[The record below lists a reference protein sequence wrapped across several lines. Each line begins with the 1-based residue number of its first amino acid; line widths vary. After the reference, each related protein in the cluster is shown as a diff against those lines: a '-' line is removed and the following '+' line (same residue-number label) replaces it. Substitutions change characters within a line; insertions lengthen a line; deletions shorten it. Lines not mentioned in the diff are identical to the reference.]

1 MNKIDVRRKIVFRYF
16 FLGEELNMK
25 KILLALLLAAVMGAG
40 AGAAEIDDTIDGV
53 WGVKFGTSVAEANR
67 IMTEQNAAVLL
78 CEYSYVPNYHEAFYK
93 VNFFGREGHL
103 LLRFSKRGLFLA
115 RFAFIRA
122 EQLPAAAPQRADVAE
137 NEHKNKKEKK
147 YLAFSRNFT
156 ELNAM
161 LTRKYGAPKAEYAA
175 DGAVSGY
182 QWITGTFGRRSVALF
197 ENRSLSRNDTVLSY
211 EDASR
216 K

>member
-1 MNKIDVRRKIVFRYF
+1 
-16 FLGEELNMK
+16 MK

-67 IMTEQNAAVLL
+67 IMTEQNAAALL

-122 EQLPAAAPQRADVAE
+122 ERNCRLPRLREPTSPKTSIRIR
-137 NEHKNKKEKK
+137 KR
-147 YLAFSRNFT
+147 RN
-156 ELNAM
+156 
-161 LTRKYGAPKAEYAA
+161 
-175 DGAVSGY
+175 
-182 QWITGTFGRRSVALF
+182 I
-197 ENRSLSRNDTVLSY
+197 SLSAAILRSSTLC
-211 EDASR
+211 
-216 K
+216 

>member
-1 MNKIDVRRKIVFRYF
+1 
-16 FLGEELNMK
+16 MK
-25 KILLALLLAAVMGAG
+25 KILLALFFAAVRAAG

-53 WGVKFGTSVAEANR
+53 WGMKFGTPVAEAAR
-67 IMTEQNAAVLL
+67 IMTEQNNAALL

-122 EQLPAAAPQRADVAE
+122 EQLPAAAPQSSSAE
-137 NEHKNKKEKK
+137 NKKKEKK
-147 YLAFSRNFT
+147 YLAFSRNFM

-161 LTRKYGAPKAEYAA
+161 LTRKYGAAKTEYTV

-182 QWITGTFGRRSVALF
+182 QWSTGTFGRQSVVLF

>member
-1 MNKIDVRRKIVFRYF
+1 
-16 FLGEELNMK
+16 MK
-25 KILLALLLAAVMGAG
+25 KILLALVFAAAVAVG

-53 WGVKFGTSVAEANR
+53 WGMKFGTPVAEADR
-67 IMTEQNAAVLL
+67 IMTEQNNAVLL

-93 VNFFGREGHL
+93 VSFFGREGHL

-122 EQLPAAAPQRADVAE
+122 EQRPAAAPWKSSAE
-137 NEHKNKKEKK
+137 NRTNGKK
-147 YLAFSRNFT
+147 YLAFSRNFM

-161 LTRKYGAPKAEYAA
+161 LTRKYGAAKTEYTD

-182 QWITGTFGRRSVALF
+182 QWNTGTFGRQSIVLF
-197 ENRSLSRNDTVLSY
+197 ENRSLSRSDTVLSY
-211 EDASR
+211 EDAGR

>member
-67 IMTEQNAAVLL
+67 IMTEQNAAALL

-115 RFAFIRA
+115 RFALFARSNCRLPRLREPTSPKTSIRI
-122 EQLPAAAPQRADVAE
+122 R
-137 NEHKNKKEKK
+137 KR
-147 YLAFSRNFT
+147 RN
-156 ELNAM
+156 
-161 LTRKYGAPKAEYAA
+161 
-175 DGAVSGY
+175 
-182 QWITGTFGRRSVALF
+182 I
-197 ENRSLSRNDTVLSY
+197 SLSAAILRSSTPC
-211 EDASR
+211 
-216 K
+216 